1 MNQGHP
7 YVGLLAIGDPHL
19 ASRVPGFRKDD
30 YPRVILEKLRWA
42 LAFARDER
50 LLPLVLGD
58 WFHWPRDNANWLI
71 VELLRML
78 DGLPEPLLGVVGNH
92 DCTAARVLTPD
103 DSLSVLEAGGVV
115 RLLSQDK
122 PWIGVIAGRS
132 VLIGATSW
140 EQPLPTD
147 APFTLAARPP
157 QHVVWL
163 THHNLSFPDQE
174 QEEVG
179 QVELYNWPG
188 VDLVIN
194 GHQHRP
200 VPPVTVGRTTWMN
213 PGNLTRI
220 KRSDA
225 TRARAPLVTRI
236 ELRDG
241 TFQATSVIV
250 PHQPY
255 DAVFFE
261 AVTPSTLAVGPSLF
275 VRGLEELQTRRTTS
289 GAGFAAF
296 LEQNL
301 KDAPPAVA
309 AIIRE
314 ISEEVIDAQSK

>member
-1 MNQGHP
+1 MSKEHA

-42 LAFARDER
+42 LAYARRER

-71 VELLRML
+71 VELLRMFSE
-78 DGLPEPLLGVVGNH
+78 LPEPLLGVVGNH

-103 DSLSVLEAGGVV
+103 DSLAVLEAAGVV
-115 RLLSQDK
+115 RLLSQEST
-122 PWIGVIAGRS
+122 WLGEIAGRT

-147 APFTLAARPP
+147 APFPLTSRPP
-157 QHVVWL
+157 QQVVWL
-163 THHNLSFPDQE
+163 THHDLRFPD

-179 QVELYNWPG
+179 QLELYDWPG

-200 VPPVTVGRTTWMN
+200 VPPVTVGRTTWIN

-236 ELRDG
+236 EPKG
-241 TFQATSVIV
+241 STFQATSITV
-250 PHQPY
+250 PHQPF

-261 AVTPSTLAVGPSLF
+261 AVAPSTLAVGPSLF
-275 VRGLEELQTRRTTS
+275 VQGLEELQRRRTAS

-301 KDAPPAVA
+301 KDVPPAVA

-314 ISEEVIDAQSK
+314 ISEEVIDAHAK